1 MPVDYSKW
9 DALELSD
16 DSDIEVHPNVDKK
29 SFIRAK
35 QNQIHQQRF
44 ERKNKIETYKYE
56 RIINEGLLKR
66 INALVTALESHKGEA
81 DKRSPDELMFQAI
94 MESVGDSDN
103 DTPPPRPAG
112 VHTQEKELPKYSK
125 MMAALVDQ
133 VKAKVEEEKEDD
145 RFAAYI
151 KEAKAHQA
159 KIEDLQKQL
168 LAELNSLEIE
178 EGKKITSE
186 SIHTGFDSSHV
197 SKAAAVPQPNKK
209 TAKPE
214 KVQAIEVLNPNAL
227 APKDTLIRADSSG
240 AEADVDE
247 PKDTQE
253 DDDDEEPYAS
263 ELGKQF
269 GSIKAG
275 DYRSSLQFI
284 SQNPSV
290 LAERE
295 TDGLL
300 VMAFNAAIEGLDD
313 FTRQCVHQALLLQYC
328 RALGKDGVG
337 LFFKRITTPGH
348 QAQKV
353 FFDDV
358 NSTFQRIRVRA
369 KEIEKQRAQDEADGS
384 GGVEQIQLHAVDP
397 GTTINIKIPP
407 ENSEDPGEVQARELF
422 SAFPP
427 GLQRALESG
436 SLDEVNKVL
445 GKMSVEEAEEIVGQ
459 LSEGGMLSLE
469 EQILDATTEE
479 GQKALADFEE
489 QEKAAAAE
497 AQAQDAALSEKYG
510 DPE

>member
-16 DSDIEVHPNVDKK
+16 DSDIEVHPNVDKR

-56 RIINEGLLKR
+56 RLINEGLLKR
-66 INALVTALESHKGEA
+66 INGLLTALESHKGEA

-103 DTPPPRPAG
+103 DTPPPRPLG
-112 VHTQEKELPKYSK
+112 VHTQEQEMPTYSK

-133 VKAKVEEEKEDD
+133 VKAKIEEDKASD
-145 RFAAYI
+145 RFQAYVAEVKTH
-151 KEAKAHQA
+151 KEKV
-159 KIEDLQKQL
+159 EGLQKQL
-168 LAELNSLEIE
+168 LVELNSLEIE

-186 SIHTGFDSSHV
+186 GIHTGFDSSHV
-197 SKAAAVPQPNKK
+197 SKADKIEPEPKK
-209 TAKPE
+209 TSTKKD
-214 KVQAIEVLNPNAL
+214 KVQAVEVLNPKAL
-227 APKDTLIRADSSG
+227 ALKDPLNRADSSG

-247 PKDTQE
+247 PE
-253 DDDDEEPYAS
+253 DDDKEEDDEMYTS
-263 ELGKQF
+263 ELGKRF
-269 GSIKAG
+269 AAIKQG
-275 DYRSSLQFI
+275 DYRTSLQFI
-284 SQNPSV
+284 SANPQV
-290 LAERE
+290 VAEKE

-300 VMAFNAAIEGLDD
+300 VMAFNSAIEGMDD
-313 FTRQCVHQALLLQYC
+313 FARQCVHQGLLLQYC

-337 LFFKRITTPGH
+337 LFFKRITTKGH

-358 NSTFQRIRVRA
+358 NSTYQRIRVRA
-369 KEIEKQRAQDEADGS
+369 KEIEKQRLQEEAEGS

-407 ENSEDPGEVQARELF
+407 ETSEDEAEVKARELF
-422 SAFPP
+422 IAFPP

-445 GKMSVEEAEEIVGQ
+445 GKMSVEEAEEVVGQ

-469 EQILDATTEE
+469 QEIIDATTEE
-479 GQKALADFEE
+479 GQMALKEFEE
-489 QEKAAAAE
+489 QERAAAE
-497 AQAQDAALSEKYG
+497 ADANDAELSEKYG